1 MSLDL
6 RRIRSFHA
14 VADHGGFRAAAD
26 ALGLSQPTL
35 SAHIA
40 ELEAE
45 LRVPLLSRTT
55 RRVRLTRMGERF
67 LARTRRALEELQTA
81 ALELRDEA
89 ALARGRVI
97 LACTPTLAAHAVPPA
112 LHAFRQKFPAIA
124 ITVIDD
130 SSDMVE
136 RRVAEGAADIGV
148 APRPERAA
156 DLGYHSLARDEFVAV
171 VPAKALD
178 TAGHTIPLT
187 AIAGEPMI
195 SLLPGTSMRR
205 TVEQAFARVELPY
218 EPAFEVRDYAT
229 ALGLAEA
236 GLGVAIL
243 PKSAVARPHDRGTRV
258 YGITEPE
265 ISRDIGILLRRGE
278 VLAPAAAELTKM
290 LKRSLAKHNQRF
302 G

>member
-1 MSLDL
+1 
-6 RRIRSFHA
+6 
-14 VADHGGFRAAAD
+14 
-26 ALGLSQPTL
+26 
-35 SAHIA
+35 
-40 ELEAE
+40 
-45 LRVPLLSRTT
+45 
-55 RRVRLTRMGERF
+55 MGERF

-124 ITVIDD
+124 ITIIDD

-136 RRVAEGAADIGV
+136 RRVADGAADIGV

-156 DLGYHSLARDEFVAV
+156 NLGYHSLARDEFMAV

-178 TAGHTIPLT
+178 IVGHTIPL
-187 AIAGEPMI
+187 AVIAGEPMI

-205 TVEQAFARVELPY
+205 TVELAFARADLRY
-218 EPAFEVRDYAT
+218 EPAFEVRDHST

-243 PKSAVARPHDRGTRV
+243 PKSAVARPHERGTRS
-258 YGITEPE
+258 YGITKPE
-265 ISRDIGILLRRGE
+265 ISRDVGILLRRGE
-278 VLAPAAAELTKM
+278 VLAPAAAELTKL
-290 LKRSLAKHNQRF
+290 LKRSMAKHTQRF